1 MNWWIN
7 IYLLSNL
14 VSGETDY
21 IIHWLMQT
29 SSVDTAC
36 NYEGIRCVAFSCM
49 CYCYKISLI
58 FVNANKCNTLSNG
71 IYKKFIYWT
80 TFRIV
85 RYAFG
90 PCELL
95 SSRLRKLDKVELFVG
110 NGKIYYVWV
119 KNNRKS
125 VPCVLTG
132 LTSVICLVDI
142 KSIYFIYKLNGN
154 ENVLTHKCIFFTF
167 KLIK

>member
-125 VPCVLTG
+125 VSTVCTHWFNFCNLPCW
-132 LTSVICLVDI
+132 
-142 KSIYFIYKLNGN
+142 
-154 ENVLTHKCIFFTF
+154 HKVYIFY
-167 KLIK
+167 I